1 MPPPSTST
9 QSRKTPLRRT
19 APSVL
24 KPSIRSLAMII
35 GSCPVLMTTTL
46 FLADGSSTALF
57 EGSIVADF
65 AYPSNHRPALR
76 HLCDPRRQHLLEINP
91 GCHRREARCLPGA
104 IASQEAATLSTPF
117 FHNYRR

>member
-1 MPPPSTST
+1 MPPRSTST
-9 QSRKTPLRRT
+9 QSGKTPLRRT

-65 AYPSNHRPALR
+65 AYPSNHGPALW
-76 HLCDPRRQHLLEINP
+76 HLCDPP
-91 GCHRREARCLPGA
+91 
-104 IASQEAATLSTPF
+104 AATSSRDQPRVSSAGGGFLRAIHNGTSRDGLSPP
-117 FHNYRR
+117 

>member
-91 GCHRREARCLPGA
+91 GCHRRAAGFGRNTGGKQEGA
-104 IASQEAATLSTPF
+104 PVAAWF
-117 FHNYRR
+117 C

>member
-76 HLCDPRRQHLLEINP
+76 HLCDPP
-91 GCHRREARCLPGA
+91 
-104 IASQEAATLSTPF
+104 AATSSQDQPRVSSAGSGVCSGSELRTA
-117 FHNYRR
+117 NGDLAR